1 MILAAFMVIFC
12 IIAVLMIGIC
22 CIPRSKYDNEVH
34 DKAQL
39 KYIEEKTHE

>member
-1 MILAAFMVIFC
+1 MILAAFIVIFFFFLF
-12 IIAVLMIGIC
+12 LMIGIC